1 MKHAK
6 QLDEFKGKSKAE
18 LMKLVLEFR
27 AKVWQYRIDLASGK
41 TKNIKEIQST
51 KKAIAR
57 ALTTINSKSE
67 IRNNE

>member
-1 MKHAK
+1 MKHTK
-6 QLDEFKGKSKAE
+6 QFHEFKGKSKAE
-18 LMKLVLEFR
+18 LIKLVVEFR

-57 ALTTINSKSE
+57 ALTVISAQTIAGK
-67 IRNNE
+67 